1 MWNGVCF
8 VTVSIISRQRLF
20 VIRER
25 RCCQER
31 LYEDYL
37 DYESEVESLRHEDG
51 DGEGGL
57 LAGLGGEIEHE
68 DGQVEDAN
76 AGNDQVHDVE
86 QGLPPDLQ
94 VKEDI

>member
-1 MWNGVCF
+1 MRGGAV
-8 VTVSIISRQRLF
+8 
-20 VIRER
+20 R
-25 RCCQER
+25 RDF
-31 LYEDYL
+31 YEDYL
-37 DYESEVESLRHEDG
+37 DNESEVESLRHEDG